1 MTEKVLSCLNGIIR
15 WGRWKVIQL
24 EAVFLRRKACR
35 YIGVNEQK
43 YWDKVKLYLSVLR
56 HINQTLKY
64 KHKQIL
70 ILGFSMKKFDI
81 AILDHVLT
89 NDDYF
94 FFTEQGQSYF
104 RNCHIEE
111 ELSPIAEIASAW
123 YERLRYYYFSQTYEL
138 VGTDNYHECREFIIF
153 GQYKI
158 SNPNHELMPT
168 LSVLNQNG
176 QWENVNAVDSRWHLD
191 WIFQRSSFKHQMNS
205 SDPIMDLIGKLAFR
219 DLFGIDMHNRL
230 KSNGYRNPYH
240 TKLDV
245 PDEETL
251 NITHTNIFEKHIH
264 FLNVLI
270 HTAYG
275 KLEKTEEDFSTKKE
289 YKAYKK
295 AHANPR
301 YIKPWHSKNT
311 EQKINQIFTK
321 LVDKDMASIGLNH
334 HGYIS
339 LGMYDTTV
347 KFYKDHVD
355 ALNAWKADNKN
366 KWHYLV
372 GMGETKFLDSIGNQN
387 LFSYDNMNQEFGMS
401 KYSFVNKACFRAFLN
416 LPPTLFKELCNV
428 KANSNERMDKTR
440 QLFLYW
446 ITMTKHSKI
455 KVWTATKL
463 IDFIYSIADAF
474 DYEKPNAKVFFDKL
488 INVLNIFYEC
498 YLNIWNETR
507 RKRLFFDTAN
517 HSIDANGVYDFLFHQ
532 HGNIQAND
540 FNCFAN
546 LKAVHSKSTLKSLI
560 NKSKQWH
567 KKIVLEKDAKEH
579 IDFNIPHI
587 DQSIDD
593 LRFEIIKNSQEL
605 AIEGIE
611 MRHCIY
617 SFKHR
622 IRDRNYLAF
631 KVESADQ
638 KIRAS
643 LGINLVHEQDHISYR
658 FNQCYGIYNSIV
670 PQQVYEACQK
680 LIAQLNE
687 TQPMLSRVI
696 SLDSMFYANEQ
707 DWIDAPVML
716 TEATYENHQG
726 LDYKMEFTALDEA
739 LMNAQIDNSD
749 LPF

>member
-1 MTEKVLSCLNGIIR
+1 M
-15 WGRWKVIQL
+15 GRWKGLQL

-43 YWDKVKLYLSVLR
+43 YWIKVKLYLSVLR
-56 HINQTLKY
+56 RLLKTIKY
-64 KHKQIL
+64 KYKQIL

-81 AILDHVLT
+81 AILDHVILN
-89 NDDYF
+89 NDLF
-94 FFTEQGQSYF
+94 FFSNQAHTYF
-104 RNCHIEE
+104 DYCHIEE
-111 ELSPIAEIASAW
+111 KLSPIAEIASAW
-123 YERLRYYYFSQTYEL
+123 YERLRHYYFSQTYEL
-138 VGTDNYHECREFIIF
+138 VGTENYHECREFIIF

-176 QWENVNAVDSRWHLD
+176 QWEQVNAIDSRWHLN
-191 WIFQRSSFKHQMNS
+191 WIFQTTSFQSKGNS
-205 SDPIMDLIGKLAFR
+205 SDNITKLIGQLAFR
-219 DLFGIDMHNRL
+219 DLFDIDMGEYKTNY
-230 KSNGYRNPYH
+230 GYTNHHQRF
-240 TKLDV
+240 DV
-245 PDEETL
+245 PTEETVK
-251 NITHTNIFEKHIH
+251 IIHANIFEKHIN
-264 FLNVLI
+264 FLNALI

-289 YKAYKK
+289 FKDYKK

-339 LGMYDTTV
+339 LGMYDTTTQ
-347 KFYKDHVD
+347 FYKDHVD
-355 ALNAWKADNKN
+355 ALKTWKADNKN

-372 GMGETKFLDSIGNQN
+372 GMGEERFLNSIGNQK
-387 LFSYDNMNQEFGMS
+387 LFSYDNMNHEFGMTEH
-401 KYSFVNKACFRAFLN
+401 SFVNKACFRAFLN
-416 LPPTLFKELCNV
+416 LPPTLFKELCNA
-428 KANSNERMDKTR
+428 KANQNERMDKTR

-446 ITMTKHSKI
+446 ITLTKHTKI
-455 KVWTATKL
+455 KVWTASKL
-463 IDFIYSIADAF
+463 VDFIYSITDAF

-488 INVLNIFYEC
+488 VNVLNIFYEC

-507 RKRLFFDTAN
+507 SKRLFFDTAK
-517 HSIDANGVYDFLFHQ
+517 HSIDVHEIYDYLFHQ
-532 HGNIQAND
+532 HGQVQAND

-546 LKAVHSKSTLKSLI
+546 LKTVHSKSTSKSLF

-567 KKIVLEKDAKEH
+567 KKIVLEKDIKEH

-587 DQSIDD
+587 DQSIGD
-593 LRFEIIKNSQEL
+593 LRFEIIKNSQDL

-617 SFKHR
+617 SYKHR
-622 IRDRNYLAF
+622 IGERNYLAF

-643 LGINLVHEQDHISYR
+643 LGIHLVHEQDHISYR
-658 FNQCYGIYNSIV
+658 FNQCYGIYNSTV
-670 PQQVYEACQK
+670 PQNVHEACQK
-680 LIAQLNE
+680 LIEQLNE
-687 TQPMLSRVI
+687 TQPMLSKLTP
-696 SLDSMFYANEQ
+696 LDGMFYANEQ
-707 DWIDAPVML
+707 DWLDAPVML
-716 TEATYENHQG
+716 TEAPYENHQAP
-726 LDYKMEFTALDEA
+726 DYKIEFTALDEA